1 MQHNQIHQ
9 QRAAVYRWFSQ
20 LLFRELDEKQL
31 ASLENGNSQAWIA
44 SLEAIP
50 GLSANVKRFE
60 RSWAGFCGVTPD
72 SWSWPQILP
81 RCFCWPRRLVF
92 LPMRG
97 TIHTRQRQKN
107 VGK

>member
-1 MQHNQIHQ
+1 MQHKQIHQ
-9 QRAAVYRWFSQ
+9 QRAAVYQWFSQ

-31 ASLENGNSQAWIA
+31 ASLENGDSQAWIA
-44 SLEAIP
+44 SLAAVLECLP
-50 GLSANVKRFE
+50 RLNVLSVA
-60 RSWAGFCGVTPD
+60 WAGFCGATPD
-72 SWSWPQILP
+72 SWSWQQILP

-92 LPMRG
+92 LPMQG